1 MTEQREAEAADA
13 VSFLFFPAGKKVK
26 KRIDSRAVRML

>member
-13 VSFLFFPAGKKVK
+13 VSFLFFSGRQKSEKT
-26 KRIDSRAVRML
+26 D